1 MGKRRK
7 GPLTSTGKATNQTIE
22 DLRAENLHLRETL
35 DGILGKEN
43 NTISGLTPTQ
53 TRIVRALQKA
63 RGRDVS
69 IEALCDA
76 LYWDKQEVTGGPGAI
91 HAHVCYIRKRRPD
104 ISQRL
109 HAVRGFGYRLKPELA
124 VKG

>member
-1 MGKRRK
+1 M
-7 GPLTSTGKATNQTIE
+7 TSTGKGTEQTID

-35 DGILGKEN
+35 DGILGKESS
-43 NTISGLTPTQ
+43 TISGLTPTQ

-76 LYWDKQEVTGGPGAI
+76 LYWDKQDVTGGPGAI

-109 HAVRGFGYRLKPELA
+109 QPVRGFGYRLKPELA
-124 VKG
+124 LRG